1 MIAYKLNF
9 ISPLHVDSRGTSF
22 YEKTDEFV
30 RSDTLTAAIVS
41 CWHNLYED
49 SIDELAAYPPFV
61 LSSAFPYYA
70 DVYFFPRPFAEIV
83 NEPADISENKK
94 IKK

>member
-9 ISPLHVDSRGTSF
+9 LSPLHVDSRGTSF
-22 YEKTDEFV
+22 YEKADESV

-49 SIDELAAYPPFV
+49 SIDEMAAHPPFCFIIGFS
-61 LSSAFPYYA
+61 LL
-70 DVYFFPRPFAEIV
+70 R
-83 NEPADISENKK
+83 
-94 IKK
+94 